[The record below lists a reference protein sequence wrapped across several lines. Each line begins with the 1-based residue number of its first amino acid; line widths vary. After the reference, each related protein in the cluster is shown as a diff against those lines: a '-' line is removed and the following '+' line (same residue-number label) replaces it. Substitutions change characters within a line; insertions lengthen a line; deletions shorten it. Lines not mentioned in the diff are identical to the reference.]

1 MSTENILDLTDDEMV
16 ALIGSALYGGVRP
29 LVDLGMTPQMA
40 LRLVAARYITEVM
53 GDKALEDM
61 GVPWSTAKRWRATVR
76 KYAEKIPDTPS
87 QNVLEDVA
95 RYLERKDQEDA
106 HRI

>member
-1 MSTENILDLTDDEMV
+1 MSIQNIQNLTDDEMV

-40 LRLVAARYITEVM
+40 LRLVAAQYITEVM
-53 GDKALEDM
+53 GHKALEEM

-76 KYAEKIPDTPS
+76 DYAEQIPDAPS
-87 QNVLEDVA
+87 QNVLDDVV
-95 RYLERKDQEDA
+95 RYLQRKEDEDA
-106 HRI
+106 